1 MAHVSHKLKNSFE
14 GALAGGGDPAYPL
27 TYRELPRRNQRFP
40 RGNTGQWQRGRLDMR
55 NRLGFMSHFICAD
68 CHVLGISAITL
79 DIRARENG
87 FARLKCGYFRSDR
100 FNHARNIPAK
110 GERKSMGN
118 HLLQIALPDL
128 PVDGI
133 NRARSKAT
141 SKRTAPS
148 LTRTPSSPKRV
159 KTSSLTMPVM
169 PGCWAP
175 ACLGVLE

>member
-1 MAHVSHKLKNSFE
+1 
-14 GALAGGGDPAYPL
+14 
-27 TYRELPRRNQRFP
+27 
-40 RGNTGQWQRGRLDMR
+40 MR

-133 NRARSKAT
+133 NRCCDDPDQHIRRLNLRQWRLFVCEYIALA
-141 SKRTAPS
+141 
-148 LTRTPSSPKRV
+148 
-159 KTSSLTMPVM
+159 
-169 PGCWAP
+169 
-175 ACLGVLE
+175 VLMDSDCFHLILLDTQLQY